1 MFTDKQRRELLDT
14 HLTHEQHF
22 AWVYEHLV
30 KKEPKD
36 LTDIQIRTL
45 ELLWEMPKAE
55 QRNYVILDD
64 MLLEAPTK
72 QEYYSKTQ
80 GKWKKRQVLI
90 LSKYDKKT

>member
-30 KKEPKD
+30 KKDYKD

-45 ELLWEMPKAE
+45 ELLCEMPKSQ

-72 QEYYSKTQ
+72 RQYYAKTQ
-80 GKWKKRQVLI
+80 GKWKKRQI
-90 LSKYDKKT
+90 ATINRHNKNS